1 MPAVPISAFTVPA
14 NTVGIGLS
22 GYSLTGSNA
31 QSMLDLAGTW
41 NTTGTPTALKLNVT
55 DTASNAAS
63 LLMDLQVGGVSQFSV
78 RKDGLV
84 NFGGETK
91 VDQNGTVFLGT
102 TTSMAQGGGNFS
114 LGTYNNAVHLRS
126 TWAFSWSP
134 TDSNSPTQDLALF
147 RDAANT
153 LAQRNGVNAQTLR
166 VYNTFTSS
174 TNFQRLAVTSAT
186 TTLSALSGASVTATA
201 LIPAGAVVVGV
212 TTRVSTEITGA
223 TGYQV
228 GTVADPDRWG
238 DITGV
243 AVGTTSDNTN
253 WTAGTIECF
262 TAASD
267 VVITAKTSNF
277 TAGAISVTVHYL
289 IGQAD

>member
-1 MPAVPISAFTVPA
+1 MVWCWKRSDQQKATIMLKGFSITQVLGASGVT
-14 NTVGIGLS
+14 LS
-22 GYSLTGSNA
+22 PSNVWN
-31 QSMLDLAGTW
+31 DAGT
-41 NTTGTPTALKLNVT
+41 TFTGIRFNVT

-84 NFGGETK
+84 NFGGGTN

-166 VYNTFTSS
+166 VYGTYTDASNY
-174 TNFQRLAVTSAT
+174 RRVAIGMT
-186 TTLSALSGASVTATA
+186 TAGVASIAPQGAGTGASGNELHISGLPTAN
-201 LIPAGAVVVGV
+201 PGAGILWNDGGTVK
-212 TTRVSTEITGA
+212 
-223 TGYQV
+223 V
-228 GTVADPDRWG
+228 GT
-238 DITGV
+238 
-243 AVGTTSDNTN
+243 
-253 WTAGTIECF
+253 
-262 TAASD
+262 
-267 VVITAKTSNF
+267 
-277 TAGAISVTVHYL
+277 
-289 IGQAD
+289 